1 MKKTRL
7 TSSATLPGSV
17 GGGGDFDGLC
27 FSMHLRIHFFCKII
41 QNIGVTLIVFMKLV
55 HLNSRKNRSQFV
67 IDWLFFKWISNWESK
82 IFRIWPAFRD
92 TPSYTFPTKESIK
105 MRVPYTSSEN
115 TFTQKELGF
124 SRITKNS
131 KNSFTFTEKK
141 QAITFHEWKYKSYLR
156 YLKHIHIH
164 IHKYKHYKNV
174 FKHFSI

>member
-27 FSMHLRIHFFCKII
+27 CSMHLRIHFFCKRI

-105 MRVPYTSSEN
+105 WGSPIPLLKTHSRKRNWAFHASRKIRKTVSRSQKKSKQSRFTNEN
-115 TFTQKELGF
+115 
-124 SRITKNS
+124 IN
-131 KNSFTFTEKK
+131 
-141 QAITFHEWKYKSYLR
+141 
-156 YLKHIHIH
+156 HI
-164 IHKYKHYKNV
+164 YV
-174 FKHFSI
+174 T

>member
-7 TSSATLPGSV
+7 TSSATLPGPV

-27 FSMHLRIHFFCKII
+27 FSMHLRIHFFCKRI
-41 QNIGVTLIVFMKLV
+41 QNNGVTLIVFTKLV

-92 TPSYTFPTKESIK
+92 TPSYTFSTKESIK

-115 TFTQKELGF
+115 TVHVKVIAF

-131 KNSFTFTEKK
+131 KNSFTFTEKSK
-141 QAITFHEWKYKSYLR
+141 KSR
-156 YLKHIHIH
+156 
-164 IHKYKHYKNV
+164 
-174 FKHFSI
+174 FT